1 MDKTMKIYV
10 CSPYTKLLRD
20 CGEHIVKIA
29 AIDSMQRA
37 NLFFGNTRVEFFSPV
52 LANMYR
58 YESMSHDEVMQIC
71 FAQIKSCDAI
81 FIPYFCKKEQDK
93 YVRNSKGI
101 HMEYRF
107 AKQNNIPV
115 YFANEKMRGLFEKVA
130 LKGENNG

>member
-1 MDKTMKIYV
+1 MNKTMKIYV
-10 CSPYTKLLRD
+10 CNPYTKLLRD
-20 CGEHIVKIA
+20 CGEYIVKIA

-52 LANMYR
+52 LENMYR

-81 FIPYFCKKEQDK
+81 FIPFFDKQEQDK
-93 YVRNSKGI
+93 YVQNSKGMY
-101 HMEYRF
+101 MEYRF
-107 AKQNNIPV
+107 AKQNNIPI
-115 YFANEKMRGLFEKVA
+115 YFANEKTRGLFEKEA

>member
-1 MDKTMKIYV
+1 MNKTMKIYV

-20 CGEHIVKIA
+20 CGEYIVKIA
-29 AIDSMQRA
+29 AIDGMQRA

-52 LANMYR
+52 LENMYR

-81 FIPYFCKKEQDK
+81 FIPFFDKQEQDK
-93 YVRNSKGI
+93 YVQNSKGMY
-101 HMEYRF
+101 MEYRF
-107 AKQNNIPV
+107 AKQNNIPI
-115 YFANEKMRGLFEKVA
+115 YFANEKTRGLFEKEA

>member
-1 MDKTMKIYV
+1 MNKAMKIYV

-20 CGEHIVKIA
+20 CGGYAVRIVAINSIQA
-29 AIDSMQRA
+29 A
-37 NLFFGNTRVEFFSPV
+37 NTFFRNVRVEFFSPV
-52 LANMYR
+52 LMNMYR

-81 FIPYFCKKEQDK
+81 FIPSIKKEQDE
-93 YVRNSKGI
+93 YILGSKGI
-101 HMEYRF
+101 YMEYHF

-130 LKGENNG
+130 LKGESNG